1 MSFDSIVK
9 TSIIDPKSIKSIIG
23 EEESLKEEDPNKSLK
38 ERNRELE
45 QKILERKKL
54 EQEEEINKDKAS
66 GRLKLSPAKKSFS
79 NLSSFAEECVA
90 EKDTF
95 EKDQVNTAS
104 DDDSYLLF
112 IDIEDDIQKSSSK
125 EEIGEIY
132 LPSAELL
139 RNTSANRLIG
149 KISQKIERK

>member
-1 MSFDSIVK
+1 M
-9 TSIIDPKSIKSIIG
+9 
-23 EEESLKEEDPNKSLK
+23 
-38 ERNRELE
+38 
-45 QKILERKKL
+45 ERKKL

-90 EKDTF
+90 EKYTF
-95 EKDQVNTAS
+95 EKDQVNKAS
-104 DDDSYLLF
+104 DDDSYLF
-112 IDIEDDIQKSSSK
+112 IDIEDDIQPSSSK
-125 EEIGEIY
+125 EEIEEIY